1 MKILITGGAGYIGSH
16 VSHLLVD
23 RGYNVTIIDSLLTG
37 NKKLIPKKAKFI
49 NSDISNVKKINKI
62 ATHIPPNVFLY
73 LYILSTKS

>member
-37 NKKLIPKKAKFI
+37 NKKLIPKKEI
-49 NSDISNVKKINKI
+49 
-62 ATHIPPNVFLY
+62 Y
-73 LYILSTKS
+73 

>member
-37 NKKLIPKKAKFI
+37 NKKLILKKRNLLILTFQMLKKLIKFYRNTNLI
-49 NSDISNVKKINKI
+49 
-62 ATHIPPNVFLY
+62 
-73 LYILSTKS
+73 